1 MGLESCF
8 FTVRDEPFPEPTDDV
23 REFVLDTFGLR
34 AKLCLTSLTRF
45 TLMLPSVFRS
55 MEKVTDFGGIIRPIK
70 ILHFKFF
77 DWLIF
82 SGRHDA
88 HHDDVAHVARHI
100 ELSERVGIS

>member
-1 MGLESCF
+1 
-8 FTVRDEPFPEPTDDV
+8 
-23 REFVLDTFGLR
+23 
-34 AKLCLTSLTRF
+34 
-45 TLMLPSVFRS
+45 